1 MNEEFIHAKKHIKI
15 MVYSVGICIILS
27 TLFTGC
33 AANRATNTELNTE
46 INLEDFV
53 SSGYREYADPADLE
67 NFDPDNFMGKN
78 LDLLTEE
85 EKERL
90 NELMAE
96 ENRKTDEARMR
107 KYKHY
112 YGDSD
117 NYALVDPM
125 DTTEAV
131 RASGE
136 FVDPEKAF
144 EQSLIDYQDAYE
156 HVCREFNLRIPQKND
171 LDAIKEF
178 AHFCFQSTSEDHE
191 LRLKCLDLDTLL
203 MTYRRSYV

>member
-1 MNEEFIHAKKHIKI
+1 MRRLSMQKKHIKTA
-15 MVYSVGICIILS
+15 VCSVGICIILS
-27 TLFTGC
+27 ILFTGC

-96 ENRKTDEARMR
+96 ENRKTDEARMK
-107 KYKHY
+107 KYKHC

-125 DTTEAV
+125 DRTEAV
-131 RASGE
+131 RAHGE
-136 FVDPEKAF
+136 FIDPEKAF

-156 HVCREFNLRIPQKND
+156 HVGRQFNLRVPKKDD
-171 LDAIKEF
+171 LDAIREF
-178 AHFCFQSTSEDHE
+178 AHFCSQATSEDHE
-191 LRLKCLDLDTLL
+191 LWIKCSDLGALL
-203 MTYRRSYV
+203 RTYRRGYV